1 MANLSPLNTQYKAL
15 STARIGPN
23 AVKKDEEIVFCSS
36 SSTPSYPCPPPPP
49 PSVPRPQG
57 YTAAYCHC
65 TDGAAVRCA
74 PSQRYLTAASGRGR
88 QRTCASLV
96 LLRVNSV
103 RVKRGHEGA
112 FQGLTS
118 RAQRRSR
125 GRLLGLRLPSRSGFV
140 SGRRGN
146 PLRERQGRG
155 PEPRPSR
162 APTSPGTRRSGRK
175 VTRKGEGKGQARG
188 GVTRAELA
196 KTRQESDKYQKRKKK
211 KEKWERNPT
220 EKLESGRHLHPAEI
234 GPTKRGQE

>member
-1 MANLSPLNTQYKAL
+1 MKKSSFVRPPLHPPIPA
-15 STARIGPN
+15 
-23 AVKKDEEIVFCSS
+23 
-36 SSTPSYPCPPPPP
+36 PPPP

-57 YTAAYCHC
+57 YTAAYCHW

-125 GRLLGLRLPSRSGFV
+125 GRLQGPATPLPRWLRLRTPRESSQGTAGSRS
-140 SGRRGN
+140 RAT
-146 PLRERQGRG
+146 PLAHFDLPWHSQV
-155 PEPRPSR
+155 
-162 APTSPGTRRSGRK
+162 RSKGHQEGGRK
-175 VTRKGEGKGQARG
+175 RSSQRRRHEG
-188 GVTRAELA
+188 RASQDPPG
-196 KTRQESDKYQKRKKK
+196 K
-211 KEKWERNPT
+211 
-220 EKLESGRHLHPAEI
+220 
-234 GPTKRGQE
+234 

>member
-1 MANLSPLNTQYKAL
+1 MKKSSFVRPPLH
-15 STARIGPN
+15 
-23 AVKKDEEIVFCSS
+23 
-36 SSTPSYPCPPPPP
+36 PPIPAPPP

-125 GRLLGLRLPSRSGFV
+125 GRLQRACDSPPPVASSPDAEGILSGNGRVEVPSHAPRSLRPPLALAGQVERS
-140 SGRRGN
+140 
-146 PLRERQGRG
+146 PGRG
-155 PEPRPSR
+155 
-162 APTSPGTRRSGRK
+162 
-175 VTRKGEGKGQARG
+175 
-188 GVTRAELA
+188 
-196 KTRQESDKYQKRKKK
+196 
-211 KEKWERNPT
+211 KEKVKPEAA
-220 EKLESGRHLHPAEI
+220 S
-234 GPTKRGQE
+234 RGQS